1 MTSEELNE
9 FNGLSAEQQEEYQYQ
24 ANKHPNW
31 DHSKLMTRVGF
42 SEKVDNIIET
52 QGDVDVNDKG
62 IMQEIL
68 EDVGSW
74 LERTVPRIWEGVKD
88 IFKHLLRDIV
98 NGVINFFGD
107 VLRSLF

>member
-9 FNGLSAEQQEEYQYQ
+9 FNGLSAEQQEEYRYQ

-68 EDVGSW
+68 EGVGSW
-74 LERTVPRIWEGVKD
+74 LERNVPRIWEGIKGLFHN
-88 IFKHLLRDIV
+88 ILHRLIHGLIE
-98 NGVINFFGD
+98 GFGD
-107 VLRSLF
+107 LLRSLF